1 MYQDADGTKL
11 GVPLL
16 EVIEMRRNAKNI
28 VSWIPCSIL
37 LCVNAA
43 SGQELNVLD
52 REYIPKE
59 WKSTWVSNPDH
70 SGNEYAVVL
79 FRNTFDLPEVS
90 IYPHPLGQI
99 HFNFEKTAAG
109 LAGFVETPEA
119 LKRKMVAK
127 GKTIV
132 LRAGKNVIP

>member
-37 LCVNAA
+37 LCVNAS
-43 SGQELNVLD
+43 SGQELNVLN

-79 FRNTFDLPEVS
+79 FRNTLDLPEVP
-90 IYPHPLGQI
+90 IYPHPLGQFI
-99 HFNFEKTAAG
+99 LT
-109 LAGFVETPEA
+109 L
-119 LKRKMVAK
+119 RKQQLVSL
-127 GKTIV
+127 V
-132 LRAGKNVIP
+132 LSKFRKPLSARWWQRVKPLC